1 MTTVPVNSPRGVAID
16 RVDRVDT
23 VAEGVRTPWGA
34 IMMGAVTSI
43 GLQFIFTA
51 MGIALGITLT
61 DAANATVNDAGTIS
75 TTAFIWWLVTGTIS
89 LFVGG
94 AVVGRWLGV
103 ARQITVCITAATMW
117 SVVALF
123 GFFVVW
129 SGAGMTMSAASPF
142 AVASQRYAE
151 IGQIGYGYGEAVG
164 SGDVATGVAAT
175 DRNGVNGAN
184 ANVNEDAARTYAEEA
199 QSALQTAS
207 WWSVIGLIL
216 GVIAAWSGA
225 EIGARVLNRNETVPA
240 H

>member
-1 MTTVPVNSPRGVAID
+1 MTTVPVGAGRSMAVD
-16 RVDRVDT
+16 RVDRVDA
-23 VAEGVRTPWGA
+23 VSARIATPWGA

-51 MGIALGITLT
+51 LGIALGVTLT
-61 DAANATVNDAGTIS
+61 DAADATVQDAGTVS

-103 ARQITVCITAATMW
+103 ARQITVCITSATMW

-123 GFFVVW
+123 GFYVVW
-129 SGAGMTMSAASPF
+129 SGAGITMSAAGPF
-142 AVASQRYAE
+142 AVASQQYAE
-151 IGQIGYGYGEAVG
+151 MGQLSANGTGEWTAAG
-164 SGDVATGVAAT
+164 NGAATGAA
-175 DRNGVNGAN
+175 A
-184 ANVNEDAARTYAEEA
+184 DAPDEETVRAYAERA

-216 GVIAAWSGA
+216 GVIATWSGA
-225 EIGARVLNRNETVPA
+225 EMGARVLKQNEVATT
-240 H
+240 